1 MKVLWSFYKRLP
13 FGFRT
18 GIHRV
23 WDFFN
28 ENRILHFI
36 VGSSRHRLTVWR
48 IGRMKGPKRLIV
60 GESYSRPGWFVTNYR
75 VFCRNYLDAT
85 RPFAKEE
92 SVELIY
98 ADNVIEHLSQS
109 SGKDLIKNAYSSLI
123 QGGRIRL
130 ATPNCEEIVRAYI
143 KEDFGKVS
151 QMNLDFESHGIPLLD
166 PIDMLHVTFTAFG
179 HHKGRIY
186 DPRTISLLLYETGFK
201 KIDFFKPG
209 ESNTPDLMNLEYR
222 VKPSD
227 MWGQMCI
234 EAQK

>member
-1 MKVLWSFYKRLP
+1 MKILWSIYKKLP
-13 FGFRT
+13 FSFRT
-18 GIHRV
+18 GIHRA

-28 ENRILHFI
+28 ENRVLHFI
-36 VGSSRHRLTVWR
+36 VGYSRHEMTVWR
-48 IGRMKGPKRLIV
+48 IRRMRAPKRLMV

-85 RPFAKEE
+85 KPFTREE
-92 SVELIY
+92 SIEFIY
-98 ADNVIEHLSQS
+98 ADNVIEHLNQV
-109 SGKDLIKNAYSSLI
+109 SGKNFIENCYSSLI

-143 KEDFGKVS
+143 NQDFEKAS
-151 QMNLDFESHGIPLLD
+151 QMNLDFESHGMSLLD
-166 PIDMLHVTFTAFG
+166 PIDMLHVTFAAFG

-186 DPRTISLLLYETGFK
+186 DPRTLGLLLHEAGFK

-209 ESNTPDLMNLEYR
+209 ESNTPELMNLEYR
-222 VKPSD
+222 TKPSD

>member
-1 MKVLWSFYKRLP
+1 MKILWSIYKKLP
-13 FGFRT
+13 FSFRT

-28 ENRILHFI
+28 ENGILHFM
-36 VGSSRHRLTVWR
+36 VGFRHKITVRR
-48 IGRMKGPKRLIV
+48 IRRIKGPKRLIV
-60 GESYSRPGWFVTNYR
+60 GESYLRPGWFVTNYR

-85 RPFAKEE
+85 KPFAKEE
-92 SVELIY
+92 CVEFIY
-98 ADNVIEHLSQS
+98 ADNVIEHLNQV
-109 SGKDLIKNAYSSLI
+109 SGKDFMKNAYSSLM

-143 KEDFGKVS
+143 SEDSIKVS

-166 PIDMLHVTFTAFG
+166 PIDMLHVTFAAFG

-186 DPRTISLLLYETGFK
+186 DPRTLSHLLREVGFK
-201 KIDFFKPG
+201 QIEFFQPG
-209 ESNTPDLMNLEYR
+209 ESNTPQLMNLEHR
-222 VKPSD
+222 TKPSD
-227 MWGQMCI
+227 TWGQMCI